1 MYPEDKTLKHKHSAQ
16 FLSQDDV
23 PPFMDDAQDKSDF
36 QEKGLTV
43 SEHFT
48 SLVYGFQ
55 LDKHYNHEKTNASI
69 MEVTYNNRLRQYV
82 ILDTRGI
89 VSWKPDWID
98 SKVKR
103 VLLYP
108 KYQHRVITKL
118 QYVKKYNCYFILDKE
133 FTVKVL
139 NKDFEEV
146 YIMNSGTIGAS
157 FMVFNSVTDELFTGG
172 IGGTKVWQYQR
183 VSSQMFKEIKPLSD
197 YELKLKKTL
206 PNVGG
211 SWVQRIEVNTTTHHL
226 YCCSEMDVH
235 VYNMRGNLLYR
246 IERAH
251 AEAITGCCFSS
262 QAKVIITASHDTTVK
277 VWSSIGG
284 LLHVFH
290 EHTRSVSNLQLHPE
304 NSLMFITSSH
314 DGTIRI
320 WSLETMDCL
329 YCCLVSGNNNPM
341 WMFFTDENQLVT
353 CTAEEISVWF
363 LNYFVNFWGLMRS
376 GVSHMSLQY
385 GTAPKTTRL
394 LAVGDDGSIRLF
406 AQKSHKKLC
415 TILPPPCLSPLEE
428 LPGFC
433 YSRDLNL
440 VYLLLS
446 TDILWIY
453 TSRSDPACRL
463 AVWNITKIQSN
474 ILTKTK
480 QCSSVGNNGIFL
492 TPAADLVSDE
502 ISQCISI
509 GFISSPVEI
518 SPESSTDSID
528 SDHFLLWG
536 LKDGR
541 ILFMDPIKKGIKH
554 MELKASKGPIMKLH
568 HNKEHNSLAAQSH
581 ESDHILIQIWS
592 LPSLILQFSVT
603 SEQNLTAWTRLEN
616 ALLTGHDDGVLTW
629 YLLTPTKDSDLEN
642 TGKSPKHTF
651 GQKNLNT
658 FGHKQAVIALDSCS
672 RRKIF
677 CSGSCDG
684 NIKIWDMSGTIL
696 QEIILNIPLG
706 SICFLNN
713 KADLLIAFNNHIF
726 YVPHSKVC
734 PFMEQIS
741 FEDSSSAEDSDIY
754 EDFFTE
760 KEKEQNIDSYL
771 MPYDIN
777 VSKHF
782 SEDNFPELKIKECE
796 EREEDRDSFKS
807 EYIYGAPTEI
817 YSSPKEQYNWSWP
830 SMSSLT
836 DGDLEMFSQNA
847 HLQYPL
853 LTDSPTELNNQ
864 SPREEIS
871 LTHSITDKSDDFAL
885 STCTQRIDEIEG
897 DTMPSVDVVAENV
910 STIKNDNSDIKTTN
924 SSFSSDTPIVPSK
937 ISSENVQI
945 DACSHT
951 NYNNVAEE
959 PETSLV
965 TDHVLTSEDSKLTE
979 NTTKEVKN
987 VPASPV
993 VGDVGAVGKKS
1004 KMKKIESLKILK
1016 SKKGSNSAAHLVR
1029 KSEEKP
1035 SVVHIEIKPKQNQ
1048 HPPVRKSTSLTGKKL
1063 HQNLS
1068 TSWSRHDYTESSLA
1082 NGNQTGKSRR
1092 NVYHSNIQRKVCKSF
1107 EKSETEEK
1115 VDTSKKSSTGSS
1127 KFRIESKSK
1136 DQVEDDPDNQ
1146 SVEFYPFTAPSFGHR
1161 YSEDLKTEFEMRLAN
1176 FARKF
1181 SCNSSDKTPC
1191 HILFES
1197 GQTIEFGKDW
1207 VERHIERY
1215 ILLLMLQKLRAQ
1227 TAKEKHSRS
1236 LSQNECTEKVSYPLF
1251 NSVVWTNPEENN
1263 IELRQKIGFMSQNI
1277 CHTTGYLK
1285 NTLYNRKLLKQKE
1298 LNQFKLL
1305 SNPPNEQSFFDIK
1318 NLFAM
1323 DKLLSNVEN
1332 KEQRGWSTTLFKR
1345 RHSTKQKSTSKSSSV
1360 DSHKNEQNLVD
1371 SFYEQNYKTANTIY
1385 KFRFTVHRNKKTSG
1399 NEPDY
1404 KFPNLPSN
1412 IWTAVHPR
1420 PFVHTKSIPVNDRDY
1435 EIIENSEKNTPEYLQ
1450 PTRFEKKLLSVR
1462 FPVKEREY
1470 CKLVTVQNL
1479 VFEPESTPE
1488 TK

>member
-1 MYPEDKTLKHKHSAQ
+1 MYQEDKTLKRHKNTAQ
-16 FLSQDDV
+16 LLSQEDV
-23 PPFMDDAQDKSDF
+23 PPFIDDAQAESDF
-36 QEKGLTV
+36 EEKGLTV

-55 LDKHYNHEKTNASI
+55 LDKHYSHEKTNASI
-69 MEVTYNNRLRQYV
+69 MEVTYNNRLRQYI

-211 SWVQRIEVNTTTHHL
+211 SWVQKIEVNTTTHHL

-251 AEAITGCCFSS
+251 TEAITGCCFSS
-262 QAKVIITASHDTTVK
+262 QAKVIVTASHDTTVK

-304 NSLMFITSSH
+304 NSLMFITSSQ

-329 YCCLVSGNNNPM
+329 YCALVSGNNNPM

-376 GVSHMSLQY
+376 SVSHMSLQY

-463 AVWNITKIQSN
+463 AVWNIKKIQSN

-480 QCSSVGNNGIFL
+480 QYSSVANNGTFL
-492 TPAADLVSDE
+492 TPAADLVSEE

-509 GFISSPVEI
+509 GFLSSPVEI
-518 SPESSTDSID
+518 SPESSTDSIN

-568 HNKEHNSLAAQSH
+568 HSKEHNSLAAQTH
-581 ESDHILIQIWS
+581 ESDHTLIQIWS
-592 LPSLILQFSVT
+592 LPSLILHFSIT

-651 GQKNLNT
+651 GQKYLNT
-658 FGHKQAVIALDSCS
+658 FGHKQAVIALDTCS
-672 RRKIF
+672 KRKIF

-696 QEIILNIPLG
+696 QEIILNISLG
-706 SICFLNN
+706 SVCFLNN
-713 KADLLIAFNNHIF
+713 KADLLIAFNSHIF

-741 FEDSSSAEDSDIY
+741 LEDSSSAEDSDIY

-760 KEKEQNIDSYL
+760 KQKEQNIDSYL

-796 EREEDRDSFKS
+796 EQEEDRDSFKS
-807 EYIYGAPTEI
+807 QYIYGAPTEI
-817 YSSPKEQYNWSWP
+817 YSSPKEQCNWSWP

-864 SPREEIS
+864 SPSEELS
-871 LTHSITDKSDDFAL
+871 LTHSITDKSDDFTL
-885 STCTQRIDEIEG
+885 PTCTQGIDEVEG
-897 DTMPSVDVVAENV
+897 DTMTSVDVVAENV
-910 STIKNDNSDIKTTN
+910 STIKNDDLDTEATN
-924 SSFSSDTPIVPSK
+924 SSFSSGTPIVSSK

-945 DACSHT
+945 DACSYT
-951 NYNNVAEE
+951 NYNNVTEE
-959 PETSLV
+959 PKTSLV
-965 TDHVLTSEDSKLTE
+965 TDRVLTGSASSTSEDLKLKE
-979 NTTKEVKN
+979 NTTKEEEN
-987 VPASPV
+987 VRASPV
-993 VGDVGAVGKKS
+993 VGDVREVGKKT
-1004 KMKKIESLKILK
+1004 KMRRTESLKILPPK
-1016 SKKGSNSAAHLVR
+1016 TGFSSATHLAR

-1035 SVVHIEIKPKQNQ
+1035 NVVHIEIEPEQYH
-1048 HPPVRKSTSLTGKKL
+1048 HPPIRRSTSLTGKKL

-1068 TSWSRHDYTESSLA
+1068 ANWSRLDNTESILPT
-1082 NGNQTGKSRR
+1082 GNQTGKSRQ
-1092 NVYHSNIQRKVCKSF
+1092 NVYHSNIQRKFYKQF
-1107 EKSETEEK
+1107 EKFETEGK
-1115 VDTSKKSSTGSS
+1115 VDTSKKSLTGSS
-1127 KFRIESKSK
+1127 KSRIEAKSR
-1136 DQVEDDPDNQ
+1136 DQLHDDPDRE
-1146 SVEFYPFTAPSFGHR
+1146 SMEFYPFTEPSFGHR
-1161 YSEDLKTEFEMRLAN
+1161 YSEDLKTEFEMRLAH

-1181 SCNSSDKTPC
+1181 SCHSSEKTPC

-1227 TAKEKHSRS
+1227 TAKEKRSRS
-1236 LSQNECTEKVSYPLF
+1236 LSHNDYKERVSYPLF
-1251 NSVVWTNPEENN
+1251 NSVVWTNPEVNN
-1263 IELRQKIGFMSQNI
+1263 IELRQKIG
-1277 CHTTGYLK
+1277 YLK
-1285 NTLYNRKLLKQKE
+1285 NTLFNRKLLKQKE

-1305 SNPPNEQSFFDIK
+1305 SQPSNEQSFFDIK
-1318 NLFAM
+1318 NLFAI

-1332 KEQRGWSTTLFKR
+1332 KKQRGWSTSLFKR
-1345 RHSTKQKSTSKSSSV
+1345 RHSAKQKSTSMSSSV
-1360 DSHKNEQNLVD
+1360 DSQNLVD
-1371 SFYEQNYKTANTIY
+1371 SYYEQNYKTTNTIY
-1385 KFRFTVHRNKKTSG
+1385 KFRFTVHRNKKTGGS
-1399 NEPDY
+1399 NY
-1404 KFPNLPSN
+1404 KIPNLPNN
-1412 IWTAVHPR
+1412 IWTSVHPR

-1435 EIIENSEKNTPEYLQ
+1435 EIIENSEKNTPAYLQ
-1450 PTRFEKKLLSVR
+1450 PTRFEKRLLSVR

-1479 VFEPESTPE
+1479 VFEPESTSE